1 MAKNKKIG
9 AVATMKSIKPAFWT
23 ANVLEAGERLA
34 YFGIRAVL
42 PLMMVSDGVGGLGL
56 SPAQKGAIF
65 GLWALLQCL
74 IPMVSG
80 GFAESFGYKK
90 SLFTAFTINIL
101 GYLMMANIL
110 PIAHLITGTTELNV
124 GINFILM
131 MIAGCTIG
139 VGTAIFKPPVQGVVA
154 QSLNEHNSGFG
165 FGLFYWVVNVG
176 GFLAPMVATA
186 LRGSDSDP
194 TWSHVFYG
202 AAIVTAINLLVTIFL
217 FKEPAKKDAP
227 KTNDEKIEETQKKE
241 GPVRV
246 LIKTLK
252 TLWDDKR
259 MLCFLLIVSGFWL
272 MFMQLWDLLPN
283 FLDEWVDRRDAG
295 SVIAALGITSWL
307 ESDGALKPEMIINID
322 SAAIILF
329 VLPLSAFFA
338 RYKMMTS
345 LVLGMIISVVGF
357 IMSGMTMSG
366 GMACLAIFIFA
377 IGEIIC
383 SPKFNEYIGMT
394 APEDKKAIYMG
405 YSNIPFAVGWAAGN
419 FLSGPLYQ
427 LFSSKE
433 VLAKQYL
440 LDNNVL
446 TSAAMENMKLADLMN
461 AVQTHAGVA
470 DVYAANEVL
479 WNLYNPWIIW
489 IILGAV
495 GVVSMIALICFYYKS
510 GMYLRDEAGK
520 KEDDNDTDETSSET
534 TETAD
539 KSDFNAV
546 TTENTDTEDKV
557 AENTISDAKENA
569 EAEDKVEENS
579 ELNVDSKEN
588 SESNDE
594 SEDKPVS

>member
-1 MAKNKKIG
+1 
-9 AVATMKSIKPAFWT
+9 
-23 ANVLEAGERLA
+23 
-34 YFGIRAVL
+34 
-42 PLMMVSDGVGGLGL
+42 
-56 SPAQKGAIF
+56 
-65 GLWALLQCL
+65 
-74 IPMVSG
+74 
-80 GFAESFGYKK
+80 
-90 SLFTAFTINIL
+90 
-101 GYLMMANIL
+101 
-110 PIAHLITGTTELNV
+110 
-124 GINFILM
+124 
-131 MIAGCTIG
+131 
-139 VGTAIFKPPVQGVVA
+139 
-154 QSLNEHNSGFG
+154 
-165 FGLFYWVVNVG
+165 
-176 GFLAPMVATA
+176 
-186 LRGSDSDP
+186 
-194 TWSHVFYG
+194 
-202 AAIVTAINLLVTIFL
+202 
-217 FKEPAKKDAP
+217 
-227 KTNDEKIEETQKKE
+227 
-241 GPVRV
+241 
-246 LIKTLK
+246 
-252 TLWDDKR
+252 
-259 MLCFLLIVSGFWL
+259 
-272 MFMQLWDLLPN
+272 
-283 FLDEWVDRRDAG
+283 
-295 SVIAALGITSWL
+295 
-307 ESDGALKPEMIINID
+307 
-322 SAAIILF
+322 
-329 VLPLSAFFA
+329 
-338 RYKMMTS
+338 MMTS

-461 AVQTHAGVA
+461 AVQAHAGVA

-495 GVVSMIALICFYYKS
+495 GVVSMIALIFFYYKS

-520 KEDDNDTDETSSET
+520 KEDDEDDEDDNDNDDASSET

-557 AENTISDAKENA
+557 AENTTSDTKENA
-569 EAEDKVEENS
+569 EAESKVE
-579 ELNVDSKEN
+579 
-588 SESNDE
+588 
-594 SEDKPVS
+594 

>member
-1 MAKNKKIG
+1 MAEKKKIG
-9 AVATMKSIKPAFWT
+9 AVAAMKSIKPAFWT

-56 SPAQKGAIF
+56 DAAQKGLIF

-110 PIAHLITGTTELNV
+110 PIAHLITGTTEINVSLN
-124 GINFILM
+124 FALM

-176 GFLAPMVATA
+176 GFLAPMAATA
-186 LRGSDSDP
+186 LRGTDSNP
-194 TWSHVFYG
+194 TWSYVFYG
-202 AAIVTAINLLVTIFL
+202 AACVTALNLIVTALF
-217 FKEPAKKDAP
+217 FKEPAKEDNSEQTSKP
-227 KTNDEKIEETQKKE
+227 KESAL
-241 GPVRV
+241 RV
-246 LIKTLK
+246 LINTLK
-252 TLWDDKR
+252 ILWDDKR
-259 MLCFLLIVSGFWL
+259 MLGFLLIVSGFWL

-295 SVIAALGITSWL
+295 GVIGSLGITAWL

-345 LVLGMIISVVGF
+345 LVLGMVISIVGF
-357 IMSGMTMSG
+357 ILSGMTMSG
-366 GMACLAIFIFA
+366 GIACLAIFIFA

-394 APEDKKAIYMG
+394 APADKKAIYMG

-440 LDNNVL
+440 LDNSVMA
-446 TSAAMENMKLADLMN
+446 SSAMENMKLADLMN
-461 AVQTHAGVA
+461 AVQSHAGVA

-479 WNLYNPWIIW
+479 WNAYNPWIIW
-489 IILGAV
+489 IILGSV
-495 GVVSMIALICFYYKS
+495 GVISLIGLIFFYYKS
-510 GMYLRDEAGK
+510 GMYLRDQVGGQTEENKAEENK
-520 KEDDNDTDETSSET
+520 AEENKDEQSSET
-534 TETAD
+534 SD
-539 KSDFNAV
+539 KSD
-546 TTENTDTEDKV
+546 EISSDDDK
-557 AENTISDAKENA
+557 A
-569 EAEDKVEENS
+569 
-579 ELNVDSKEN
+579 
-588 SESNDE
+588 
-594 SEDKPVS
+594 